1 MKREKRQAAEARLAA
16 FALLVTRGQRDAYLV
31 DGSCA
36 TLGEERVLEVIKRE
50 QQYLLLV
57 RLGSA
62 DLIIASREALTRKL
76 ARLRE
81 QGLANAPFLVSVDA
95 APGKASEPRLL
106 DESEVGAVTACL
118 LTATAGWLPS
128 SSSVMELELNEEGQV
143 ERVVGYP
150 FIAGWLL
157 GYPCIYHSTTTGA
170 NLLSMQRLVK
180 FSISG
185 ARREGDEGT
194 GGWRERL
201 WDWTCSAHC
210 GAIKSPSDF
219 ATAISAAES
228 KSWLECT
235 DRDCS
240 KKVDGR
246 SFREAIRVGEPPL
259 PIKDLGETEPPTLR

>member
-1 MKREKRQAAEARLAA
+1 MKREKRQAAEAKLAA
-16 FALLVTRGQRDAYLV
+16 FALLVSRGQRDAYLV

-36 TLGEERVLEVIKRE
+36 TLGEERVLELIKRD

-57 RLGSA
+57 RLGST
-62 DLIIASREALTRKL
+62 DLVIASREALTRKL

-81 QGLANAPFLVSVDA
+81 QGLADDAPFLVSVDA

-157 GYPCIYHSTTTGA
+157 SYPCIYHSTTPGA

-180 FSISG
+180 FSIRG
-185 ARREGDEGT
+185 ARREGDEGATMDLLEFTVPAALLAAEEHVERSLRLRAMVQGLVASLT
-194 GGWRERL
+194 GGKDDAQWRSVRL
-201 WDWTCSAHC
+201 EE
-210 GAIKSPSDF
+210 
-219 ATAISAAES
+219 AEF
-228 KSWLECT
+228 
-235 DRDCS
+235 
-240 KKVDGR
+240 V
-246 SFREAIRVGEPPL
+246 L
-259 PIKDLGETEPPTLR
+259 PTVSL